1 MMVEE
6 LTTVGVM
13 DIKGEDISVVPVYE
27 GNTHKGHSGR
37 GNQIEADD

>member
-13 DIKGEDISVVPVYE
+13 DIKGEDISVGLSLRV
-27 GNTHKGHSGR
+27 TLIR
-37 GNQIEADD
+37 GTVAGGTK